1 MRSGAVSPGA
11 FGSSPEDVSSPGLC
25 NLFLVVSNS
34 LASAFPGLRLLLA
47 AEAGSGGFAPKC
59 RDPP

>member
-1 MRSGAVSPGA
+1 MHSAAVSPGA
-11 FGSSPEDVSSPGLC
+11 FGSSPEDASSPGLC
-25 NLFLVVSNS
+25 NLFLAVSDS
-34 LASAFPGLRLLLA
+34 PTSISPGLRLLLA